1 MWIKGEVF
9 NLPEAAFFFRL
20 FFFFCLRQPRTFDTV
35 CLLHHSSLMSV
46 LSWVEGCLHRSLQLP
61 WYLKSYMDFFF
72 FSSWTTVSHLSSP
85 ARWSFL
91 FLSHLPDFP
100 FLFFSLFDSQH
111 FTLIPREIFWVGIY
125 SVEVR
130 CFSFFTS
137 ISSGFNLLGY
147 STTFVILYV
156 GNL

>member
-1 MWIKGEVF
+1 MWRKGQVF
-9 NLPEAAFFFRL
+9 NLPEAAFFL
-20 FFFFCLRQPRTFDTV
+20 SAFFCLRQPRTFDTV
-35 CLLHHSSLMSV
+35 DVCALLG
-46 LSWVEGCLHRSLQLP
+46 WRLP
-61 WYLKSYMDFFF
+61 PQILTAALVFKKLYGFFF
-72 FSSWTTVSHLSSP
+72 FLPEPQSVI
-85 ARWSFL
+85 FL
-91 FLSHLPDFP
+91 LLPDDLSFP
-100 FLFFSLFDSQH
+100 FLTCLTSLSFFFQH
-111 FTLIPREIFWVGIY
+111 FTLIRREIFWVGIY